1 MWGKKWQFTL
11 YMISLKEWNLDNFLY
26 QYLWSPLK
34 QVGNRLHFL
43 SISNLVFI
51 FTPLFMV
58 ALVALNFKE
67 SIPAEI
73 AQYLPE
79 LMALVGLVL
88 VIKSFTERRSARLAF
103 VLVLLNHF
111 WVALAVS
118 YNDALNWE
126 HIAIYLSGIVVFGI
140 VGYATILRLRKR
152 ERKVFLNQFYGHS
165 FHHPKIAF
173 AFLVACLGVAGFP
186 ISPTFIGEDLI
197 FSHIQS
203 QQLFLAVFVSLS
215 FILDGLSLIRIY
227 ARLFLGPHHK
237 SDHEIAY
244 RAS

>member
-1 MWGKKWQFTL
+1 
-11 YMISLKEWNLDNFLY
+11 
-26 QYLWSPLK
+26 
-34 QVGNRLHFL
+34 
-43 SISNLVFI
+43 
-51 FTPLFMV
+51 MV

-79 LMALVGLVL
+79 FMALVGLVL

-126 HIAIYLSGIVVFGI
+126 HIAIYLSGIVVFGVI
-140 VGYATILRLRKR
+140 GYATILRLRKR